1 MPCSETICIG
11 FYNVAHFHLT
21 FFIRSLQMSD
31 AFYKSSFFRNYLTL
45 MWDGDASHGSQAFT
59 SRDNIRRRKK
69 QWIVNCIYRRL

>member
-1 MPCSETICIG
+1 
-11 FYNVAHFHLT
+11 
-21 FFIRSLQMSD
+21 MSD

-69 QWIVNCIYRRL
+69 QWIVNCIYRRLRKVRHDLTPMRENWRILQ